1 MFSPFH
7 MPHTL
12 VLRDTHSSSF
22 PMCRMKKPC
31 LTYKVWQER
40 DGRTFGKAVVVKFSP
55 WEEKEEEG
63 SWSDVRNIVLH
74 TYTCVCIY
82 GGPVY
87 YIYIYVYLLV
97 IGSVKDLDL
106 ICMFVV

>member
-1 MFSPFH
+1 MIEH
-7 MPHTL
+7 G
-12 VLRDTHSSSF
+12 THYSSF

-63 SWSDVRNIVLH
+63 SWSDVSNIVIHMH
-74 TYTCVCIY
+74 T
-82 GGPVY
+82 
-87 YIYIYVYLLV
+87 
-97 IGSVKDLDL
+97 
-106 ICMFVV
+106 